1 MAEVDGRGATLRYV
15 VWAEPRQR
23 ALRNSATDA
32 VKGLVETADRG
43 GRPGR
48 LHVLG

>member
-1 MAEVDGRGATLRYV
+1 MAEVDGRGATLQNLAR
-15 VWAEPRQR
+15 R
-23 ALRNSATDA
+23 ALRNSAADA

-43 GRPGR
+43 DRPGR